1 MQNTKTTRQ
10 LSYTSCSVVYK
21 NHSAAW
27 CTEVEGNKNT
37 KVKYKYTKLVLKC
50 STSLWAQTL
59 NNSWK
64 LSAKRWI
71 SSSVAVDTIKFR
83 SVTVS
88 GFIHYRSTL
97 LDSLCAGWTLI
108 YQGDSERSSVGHL
121 AGFQPLSIEMMWRTW
136 RSLFCSQSLP
146 DRSVSLGFNQYFTYW
161 YSLPAF

>member
-1 MQNTKTTRQ
+1 MRRQFMQNTKTTSQ
-10 LSYTSCSVVYK
+10 MSHHSCSVVYK

-27 CTEVEGNKNT
+27 CNEIEENGNTE
-37 KVKYKYTKLVLKC
+37 VKYKYIKRVLKC
-50 STSLWAQTL
+50 STSLWAWTL

-71 SSSVAVDTIKFR
+71 SSSVAVDTIKLR

-121 AGFQPLSIEMMWRTW
+121 AGFQLLSIEMMWRT
-136 RSLFCSQSLP
+136 CQSLLRSAHSP
-146 DRSVSLGFNQYFTYW
+146 ALIDRDL
-161 YSLPAF
+161 